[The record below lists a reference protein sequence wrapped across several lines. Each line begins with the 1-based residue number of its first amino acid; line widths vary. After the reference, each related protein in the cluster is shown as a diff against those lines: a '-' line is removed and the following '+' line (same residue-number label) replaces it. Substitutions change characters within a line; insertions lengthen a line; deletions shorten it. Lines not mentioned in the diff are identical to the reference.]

1 MSVSATS
8 TESASPGLRDTAQL
22 RRGAM
27 NRVEAF
33 TSSVAAI
40 APAISVLTV
49 FGAIF
54 AAAGLASPLVLL
66 IAVIA
71 FGFHIN
77 TVAEYNRIAPSP
89 GFYVSYVAKALGVT
103 TGTLTAI
110 LYGVGELI
118 LLGAAIFGPALWDQE
133 VIRLLTGYTP
143 GWWLLLIIQGGI
155 GTIVVLLGVVFSV
168 RVIAALFTLELLTV
182 AGGIIAILVTHA
194 SYIALSGSAFN
205 PANIRD
211 GATGFGVAFVLC
223 ILMFSGC
230 SASAPMSDEMEH
242 PKRNIPIALYSA
254 LAVAGIVF
262 VAAAWAQVIG
272 FDGHVG
278 PMLKT
283 NFPFITATSQS
294 AHWVTY
300 LIYFSGITS
309 GLGVTVATLNAASRL
324 YYNMSR
330 ERLLPAIVGAV
341 GRIRKTPWMAIAAA
355 TGLAV
360 LTMIVY
366 TLVAGGLSYTG
377 GYTGYGQI
385 ATLGTDLVILVYIVA
400 NIGLPFFYRRQ
411 APELFSWWRHAVAPL
426 LAIALLAYPFWE
438 TIKPNQAAP
447 LNWWW
452 LVVVVLMLGGAVAGI
467 AAKRRKLPIGEYES
481 SEVATDEALTSNQ

>member
-1 MSVSATS
+1 MSISETS
-8 TESASPGLRDTAQL
+8 TESISPGLRNATQL

-66 IAVIA
+66 IAVVA
-71 FGFHIN
+71 FAFHIN

-89 GFYVSYVAKALGVT
+89 GFYVSYIAKALGVT
-103 TGTLTAI
+103 TGTLTAVV
-110 LYGVGELI
+110 YGVGELI

-143 GWWLLLIIQGGI
+143 GWWLLLLIQGAI
-155 GTIVVLLGVVFSV
+155 GAIVVLFGVVFSV
-168 RVIAALFTLELLTV
+168 RVIAALFALELVTV
-182 AGGIIAILVTHA
+182 VGGIVAILVTHS
-194 SYIALSGSAFN
+194 SYIAMSGSAFN

-211 GATGFGVAFVLC
+211 GATGFGAAFVLC

-230 SASAPMSDEMEH
+230 SASAPMSDEMEN
-242 PKRNIPIALYSA
+242 PKRNIPIAVYTA
-254 LAVAGIVF
+254 LAMAGIIF

-278 PMLKT
+278 AMLKT
-283 NFPFITATSQS
+283 NFPFITATGQS
-294 AHWVTY
+294 VHWVTY

-324 YYNMSR
+324 YFNMSR
-330 ERLLPAIVGAV
+330 ERLLPAIMGAV
-341 GRIRKTPWMAIAAA
+341 RRVKKTPWMGITVA

-360 LTMIVY
+360 LTMVVY
-366 TLVAGGLSYTG
+366 TLIAGGLSYSG

-385 ATLGTDLVILVYIVA
+385 ATLGTDLVIVVYIVA

-426 LAIALLAYPFWE
+426 LAVALLAYPFWE

-452 LVVVVLMLGGAVAGI
+452 LVVVLLLGAGAAAGLVA
-467 AAKRRKLPIGEYES
+467 KHRKLPVGEYES
-481 SEVATDEALTSNQ
+481 SEPVVDAVES